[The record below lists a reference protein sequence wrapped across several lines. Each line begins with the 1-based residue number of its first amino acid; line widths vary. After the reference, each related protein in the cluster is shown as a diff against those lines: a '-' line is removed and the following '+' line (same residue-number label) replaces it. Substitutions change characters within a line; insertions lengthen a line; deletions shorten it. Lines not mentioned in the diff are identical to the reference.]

1 VLRERPTKL
10 DWFVAAAVLLAAEA
24 EVLLG
29 DIGPMAASVPLSV
42 VASVAL
48 AFRRVAPA
56 LVVALCIGSTATAT
70 WAGVPANEPVLPIVW
85 IFLSVYSVA
94 AYCSL
99 GRAVLGL
106 VIGLSLFASTL
117 VTYSEDTLFG
127 IAIIGA
133 PWLVGRAMRSRTGE
147 ATELADRVADLESS
161 RERELEQAAEA
172 ERARIARDLH
182 DVISHAM
189 SAMVVQAGAAQQV
202 LTRDPRGA
210 ADALER
216 IQLVGRDA
224 LQEMGALVGLLREEG
239 GRTSRTHPG
248 LADLSD
254 LVDRSRDAGV
264 AADLVVVGAPRPV
277 STGLQLSVYR
287 VVQEALTNTRKHSRS
302 ATAHV
307 RLTYTPDELLVDVV
321 DDGIATGEGMGNRLG
336 TVGMVE
342 RMAAYG
348 GTVDSGPTATGG
360 WAVRARVP
368 LGGDP

>member
-1 VLRERPTKL
+1 MLRERPTIL
-10 DWFVAAAVLLAAEA
+10 DWVVSAAVLLAAEL
-24 EVLLG
+24 EILLG
-29 DIGPMAASVPLSV
+29 DIEPLAV
-42 VASVAL
+42 AIPLGAVASVAL
-48 AFRRVAPA
+48 AFRRVTPV

-70 WAGVPANEPVLPIVW
+70 WGGVPANEPVLPIVW

-117 VTYSEDTLFG
+117 ITYSDDTLFG
-127 IAIIGA
+127 IAIIGS
-133 PWLVGRAMRSRTGE
+133 PWLVGRAMRSRAGE
-147 ATELADRVADLESS
+147 TSELADRVADLEES
-161 RERELEQAAEA
+161 RERELQQAAEA

-202 LTRDPRGA
+202 LAREPRRA
-210 ADALER
+210 AEALER
-216 IQLVGRDA
+216 IQVVGREALHEMSALVGMLREEEGRAPRAHPGLSD
-224 LQEMGALVGLLREEG
+224 LVGLLDD
-239 GRTSRTHPG
+239 SR
-248 LADLSD
+248 A
-254 LVDRSRDAGV
+254 AGV
-264 AADLVVVGAPRPV
+264 PADLVVVGEPRPV

-287 VVQEALTNTRKHSRS
+287 VVQEALTNTRKHSRGAS
-302 ATAHV
+302 AQV
-307 RLTYTPDELLVDVV
+307 RLTYTPRELLVDVV
-321 DDGIATGEGMGNRLG
+321 DDGTASGDGVGNRLG

-348 GTVDSGPTATGG
+348 GTVETGPKVDGG

-368 LGGDP
+368 LGGAP